1 MARSR
6 QRRIGFRL
14 TAAAS
19 AGIVVGAV
27 LAAGGRGAD
36 EALEEPAAPPQRRS
50 RTNPSHEES
59 MSALGLQRHT
69 GFWRTRQEIEIL
81 ERTARD
87 DAARREWKARLE
99 RLRRQ
104 LDQSPQ
110 AAEAAAEIRG
120 ISDPLALSAVVAALA
135 DEPVARVRAVYVEAV
150 SRIRAP
156 EAYVALVAIALD
168 HPDRDTRLE
177 AVERL
182 VVIGPHGAVPRLA
195 AALASADNLQVNRA
209 AEALGRLGVIEAAGP
224 LVNALETEHVMVQ
237 GSGPPAGSTSATF
250 TPSGGGL
257 SMGGGPKPTKV
268 RVRNERVLDALVSL
282 TGEHHGWDAAAW
294 RAWLAARAA
303 PPPDWDPRRG

>member
-1 MARSR
+1 MARPR
-6 QRRIGFRL
+6 QRRIGFWRT
-14 TAAAS
+14 TAASVA
-19 AGIVVGAV
+19 VVVVA
-27 LAAGGRGAD
+27 LAATRRSGAD
-36 EALEEPAAPPQRRS
+36 EEADAADPPRRS
-50 RTNPSHEES
+50 RVSPAHEEA

-69 GFWRTRQEIEIL
+69 GFWRTSQEIEIL
-81 ERTARD
+81 ERTARA
-87 DAARREWKARLE
+87 DATRREWKTRLE

-104 LDQSPQ
+104 LDQSPR

-120 ISDPLALSAVVAALA
+120 ISDPFAVPSLVAAVA
-135 DEPVARVRAVYVEAV
+135 DEPAARVRALYVEAL
-150 SRIRAP
+150 SRIRTP

-195 AALASADNLQVNRA
+195 AALSSADNLQVNRA

-224 LVNALETEHVMVQ
+224 LVNALETEHVMIQ
-237 GSGPPAGSTSATF
+237 GTGPPAGSTSATF

-268 RVRNERVLDALVSL
+268 RVRNERVLDALVAL
-282 TGEHHGWDAAAW
+282 TGVNHGWDTTSW
-294 RAWLAARAA
+294 RAWLIARDA